1 MKHAVAMEFNNH
13 AARPAEPGSSTMNA
27 RVGYKIRPEV
37 TIGPD
42 VFNLSN
48 KHVSAIDQDDG
59 SQPPGEPSQELPTST
74 FTDRIEG
81 ISGGAEQAIPGPN
94 GLGSLRL
101 EAKGSATDP
110 MLPPHCGRAD
120 ALVVGGYLLAAIHLS
135 N

>member
-1 MKHAVAMEFNNH
+1 
-13 AARPAEPGSSTMNA
+13 MNA

-48 KHVSAIDQDDG
+48 KQISAIDHDDG
-59 SQPPGEPSQELPTST
+59 SQTSGEPSQELPTST
-74 FTDRIEG
+74 STHRIEG
-81 ISGGAEQAIPGPN
+81 ISGGAEHAIPKPSSLN
-94 GLGSLRL
+94 SLRL
-101 EAKGSATDP
+101 GAKGSATDP
-110 MLPPHCGRAD
+110 MLPPHCGRAN